1 MVHPDPGRYVL
12 AGLLLLLEAPLLAAL
27 AFGALVTRPWPRLA
41 EWIRD
46 SRRR

>member
-27 AFGALVTRPWPRLA
+27 AFGALVTRPLA

-46 SRRR
+46 TRRR